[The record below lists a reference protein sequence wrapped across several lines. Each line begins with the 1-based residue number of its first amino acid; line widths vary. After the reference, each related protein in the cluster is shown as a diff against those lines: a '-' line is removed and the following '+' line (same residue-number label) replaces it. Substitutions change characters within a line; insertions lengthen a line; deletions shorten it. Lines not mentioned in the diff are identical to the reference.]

1 MTTSLPP
8 FPSRWK
14 RGLSIFTME
23 TKRMAGLYRLV
34 YKAAK
39 VSDTGT
45 IRFALAET
53 TSYAA
58 AI

>member
-1 MTTSLPP
+1 
-8 FPSRWK
+8 
-14 RGLSIFTME
+14 ME

-58 AI
+58 AIYSQEPDVLYGFRCPVTMGT